1 MFTKPK
7 NYLPSKIFQLKSAR
21 GFTLIELMV
30 AISIV
35 AVLATIGFTLFQSTQ
50 GQARDAKRKQD
61 IDSIATVL
69 EQKFNAATGLYTAAA
84 GTDFTTQTVPVD
96 PLNTGIYVYDFTPD
110 SITGSST
117 YAVCVGLENPTGN
130 SSDSIGTAQAGGTY
144 YCRRNQQQ

>member
-1 MFTKPK
+1 
-7 NYLPSKIFQLKSAR
+7 
-21 GFTLIELMV
+21 MV
-30 AISIV
+30 AIAIV

-69 EQKFNAATGLYTAAA
+69 EQKFNATTGTYTAVA

-96 PLNTGIYVYDFTPD
+96 PLNTGIYVYDYTPD
-110 SITGSST
+110 VITGSSV
-117 YAVCVGLENPTGN
+117 YVVCVGLENSTGN
-130 SSDSIGTAQAGGTY
+130 SSDISGTSQPNGPY